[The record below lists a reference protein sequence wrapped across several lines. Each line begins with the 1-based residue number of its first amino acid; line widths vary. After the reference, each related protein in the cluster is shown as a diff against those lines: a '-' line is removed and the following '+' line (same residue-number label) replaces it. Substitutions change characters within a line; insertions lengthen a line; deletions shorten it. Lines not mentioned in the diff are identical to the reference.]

1 MNRDEFTD
9 YILSLLPEL
18 KDKKQLSLLKG
29 IVLALSEHDENAD
42 TYKNKKGIYEADSE
56 LKDTELIPYKEDI
69 HDYFDREVKPFLS
82 LAWMEDNEDS
92 IKLGCEINFN
102 KYFYVYHEPEPS
114 DDILERLK
122 KLSEEEKE
130 LESELYD

>member
-1 MNRDEFTD
+1 MT
-9 YILSLLPEL
+9 
-18 KDKKQLSLLKG
+18 
-29 IVLALSEHDENAD
+29 LSEHDENAD

-69 HDYFDREVKPFLS
+69 NDYFDREVKPFLP
-82 LAWMEDNEDS
+82 LAWMEDDEDS
-92 IKLGCEINFN
+92 IKVGCEINFN
-102 KYFYVYHEPEPS
+102 KYFYVYHEPESS

-122 KLSEEEKE
+122 KLSEEEKK